1 MIPNLIGPAWS
12 RPDADTLPVFNPAT
26 GEVIEQVPL
35 SSSEEVRK
43 ATDHAVKAYES
54 WSRTSL
60 TERVQL

>member
-43 ATDHAVKAYES
+43 ATDHAV
-54 WSRTSL
+54 
-60 TERVQL
+60 